1 MYQRND
7 EQIYR
12 QAWAQGISPTRSPK
26 RKVQGIEKAIE
37 SFFEIH
43 RFIYLDLQRKY
54 FHLIILLVIITK
66 LTFWQFYWPFWR
78 FFGYF
83 YNSVFHYE
91 LGCWGFHSHWS
102 HLNFWYCACFNHG
115 VSWYSGNFGV
125 CDTIKTNSL

>member
-26 RKVQGIEKAIE
+26 RKVQGIEKVIE

-43 RFIYLDLQRKY
+43 RFIYPDLQRKY

-66 LTFWQFYWPFWR
+66 LAFLAILLAFLTFFWL
-78 FFGYF
+78 F
-83 YNSVFHYE
+83 
-91 LGCWGFHSHWS
+91 L
-102 HLNFWYCACFNHG
+102 
-115 VSWYSGNFGV
+115 
-125 CDTIKTNSL
+125 